1 LRPSFRELPPR
12 VIQQPSRLLGW
23 NFLVQRPTIVGF
35 WLARAAIFLVVDDPG
50 TVRRWVA
57 KYGGHLSR
65 SQRTGVYQ
73 LIREYGSTD
82 GGDRENGCGD
92 GKADRLI

>member
-1 LRPSFRELPPR
+1 MRLYDAKQSHIED
-12 VIQQPSRLLGW
+12 ISRRLKC
-23 NFLVQRPTIVGF
+23 TDT
-35 WLARAAIFLVVDDPG
+35 LARAAIFLVVDDPG